1 MKTLLTILAIL
12 LSGCAT
18 TYHVEIQP
26 DGTVIADTS
35 SRREYDYFSMKFNP
49 ETKLFEVI
57 AIGVTDDTAEIVI
70 AGMGVLLP

>member
-1 MKTLLTILAIL
+1 MKTLLILLVIL

-49 ETKLFEVI
+49 TTNQFEVI
-57 AIGVTDDTAEIVI
+57 AIGVTDDTAEIVT
-70 AGMGVLLP
+70 AGMSVLLP